1 MVRVMPITPASRP
14 VRHARTRPNDQA
26 ITPAHGDAAAP
37 SIMLVAPEVVTVLH
51 APTLGAAARA
61 FCGALQT
68 PDVHGAAVRDTLA
81 AFVRQAREDGMPL
94 AELTETLRMLVREC
108 AQVPPHDR
116 AGFAEYVVR
125 RAELLYESE

>member
-1 MVRVMPITPASRP
+1 MPITVSSRRP
-14 VRHARTRPNDQA
+14 RHERDRPNDG
-26 ITPAHGDAAAP
+26 ITSPVHGDAAAP
-37 SIMLVAPEVVTVLH
+37 ANMLVAPEVVTVLH

-68 PDVHGAAVRDTLA
+68 PEVHGAAVRDTLA

-108 AQVPPHDR
+108 AQVPRHDR

-125 RAELLYESE
+125 RAALLYESE